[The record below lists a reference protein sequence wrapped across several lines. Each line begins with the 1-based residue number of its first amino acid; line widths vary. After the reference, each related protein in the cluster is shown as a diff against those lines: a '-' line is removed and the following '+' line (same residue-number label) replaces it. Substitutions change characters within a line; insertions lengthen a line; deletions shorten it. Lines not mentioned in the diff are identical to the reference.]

1 MEQKTILQE
10 MLEQSSVGKKNTLRI
25 ESAYRLSAKGKYE
38 EAAEIFDELLREDP
52 DDQEA
57 LSGKKLNDWRIKLD
71 GRVTDLAQRRRE
83 TASETKKERGP
94 VLKNALRSKK
104 VLAGLVI
111 AFVLVCAAAA
121 AAVGITSHGADIGEL
136 EPAAEVGEL
145 SEAQ

>member
-10 MLEQSSVGKKNTLRI
+10 MLEQSSVGKKNKLRI

-83 TASETKKERGP
+83 TASETKKERG
-94 VLKNALRSKK
+94 LKNALRSKK

>member
-10 MLEQSSVGKKNTLRI
+10 MLEQSSVGKKNKLRI
-25 ESAYRLSAKGKYE
+25 ESSYRLSAKGKYE

-83 TASETKKERGP
+83 TASEAKKERRP

>member
-10 MLEQSSVGKKNTLRI
+10 MLEQSSVGKKNKLRI

-83 TASETKKERGP
+83 TASEARRSGDP
-94 VLKNALRSKK
+94 CLKTHFARRRCLR
-104 VLAGLVI
+104 
-111 AFVLVCAAAA
+111 
-121 AAVGITSHGADIGEL
+121 DW
-136 EPAAEVGEL
+136 
-145 SEAQ
+145 

>member
-10 MLEQSSVGKKNTLRI
+10 MLEQSSVGKKNKLRI
-25 ESAYRLSAKGKYE
+25 ESAYRLSAKGKYV

-57 LSGKKLNDWRIKLD
+57 LSGKKMNDWRIKLD

-83 TASETKKERGP
+83 TASEAKKERGP